1 MTYIIHVRYGVK
13 RQETKNATEVVVN
26 PKRDLKDILKEL
38 KSKYEK
44 ELDVPFPIV
53 EFWKITKW

>member
-13 RQETKNATEVVVN
+13 KQETKNTTEVVVN

-38 KSKYEK
+38 KLKYER